1 MSGTSVLVVGGS
13 GLIGSHT
20 AEYLTRIGYDVTTS
34 SRTPLDGA
42 NQLALD
48 YVSVDE
54 SILAALE
61 PFDSIVFAAG
71 QDIRH
76 LAVED
81 ENADNW
87 DRIQGTGVSRFAELA
102 RTAGVSR
109 FVQIGSYY
117 HQLRPELVD
126 TIPYVRARR
135 DADDRTRALTVDG
148 FAAIT
153 LNPPSIVGSMPGR
166 VQRRFSRMVEWARG
180 NAAEPE
186 LFAPVGGTNYMSVRS
201 LAQAVAGALAAG
213 EPGRA
218 YLIGDENLT
227 YTEYFQLFAD
237 AAGGGVRIVER
248 DEEHPFQPDRFIVQG
263 RGAVISY
270 EPDPAE
276 VALLGYQRNDVR
288 RAVTEIVETV
298 DAEPA

>member
-1 MSGTSVLVVGGS
+1 MTGRSVLVVGGS
-13 GLIGSHT
+13 GLIGSH
-20 AEYLTRIGYDVTTS
+20 AADYLARIGYDVTS
-34 SRTPLDGA
+34 ASRTPVDDG
-42 NQLALD
+42 NHLSLD
-48 YVSVDE
+48 YLAADE
-54 SILAALE
+54 STVGVLE
-61 PFDSIVFAAG
+61 PFESIVFAAG
-71 QDIRH
+71 HDIRH
-76 LAVED
+76 LSVED
-81 ENADNW
+81 ESSDNW

-102 RTAGVSR
+102 RAAGVSR

-135 DADDRTRALTVDG
+135 DADDRTRALTNDS

-166 VQRRFSRMVEWARG
+166 VQRRFKRMVEWARG
-180 NAAEPE
+180 NTTEPE
-186 LFAPVGGTNYMSVRS
+186 LWAPAGGTNYMSVRS
-201 LAQAVAGALAAG
+201 LGQAIAGALAVG

-237 AAGGGVRIVER
+237 AAGGGVHIVER
-248 DEEHPFQPDRFIVQG
+248 DEDHPFQPARFIVQG
-263 RGAVISY
+263 PGAVIRY
-270 EPDPAE
+270 EPDPEE

-288 RAVTEIVETV
+288 RAVSEIVGAV
-298 DAEPA
+298 DAERE